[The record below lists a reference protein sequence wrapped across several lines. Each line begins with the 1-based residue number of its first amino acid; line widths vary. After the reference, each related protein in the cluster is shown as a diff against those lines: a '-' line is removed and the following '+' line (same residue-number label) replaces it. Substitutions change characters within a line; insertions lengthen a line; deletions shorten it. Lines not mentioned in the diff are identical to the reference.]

1 MYIQSETQI
10 EVRYYETDLMGI
22 VHHSNYIRY
31 FECGRHQFLLDVGLP
46 ITELEKSGIMMPV
59 VSVEAHYHTPARM
72 GDILRVV
79 SRVEKEPMARVEV
92 RTDIQWSSA
101 SSTATPAVLPAS
113 PPRCLRSSGRPIRK
127 PARKRRQ
134 TVRQGCL
141 TAVSRKFGKC
151 RLICISLIFRRL
163 QIGLHFSPLC
173 ETPKNA
179 FSFASVL

>member
-92 RTDIQWSSA
+92 RTDIYNQNGDLVCDG
-101 SSTATPAVLPAS
+101 TVVLGFIHS
-113 PPRCLRSSGRPIRK
+113 DTRRPTRIPEVFRK
-127 PARKRRQ
+127 ADQEAGQK
-134 TVRQGCL
+134 
-141 TAVSRKFGKC
+141 A
-151 RLICISLIFRRL
+151 
-163 QIGLHFSPLC
+163 
-173 ETPKNA
+173 
-179 FSFASVL
+179 

>member
-46 ITELEKSGIMMPV
+46 ITELENSGIMMPV

-92 RTDIQWSSA
+92 RTDIYNQNGDLVCDGTVVLGFIHSDNRRP
-101 SSTATPAVLPAS
+101 TRIPAALLEVF
-113 PPRCLRSSGRPIRK
+113 RK
-127 PARKRRQ
+127 ADREQAAESENKQ
-134 TVRQGCL
+134 
-141 TAVSRKFGKC
+141 
-151 RLICISLIFRRL
+151 
-163 QIGLHFSPLC
+163 
-173 ETPKNA
+173 
-179 FSFASVL
+179 

>member
-92 RTDIQWSSA
+92 RTDIYNQNGDLVCDG
-101 SSTATPAVLPAS
+101 TVVLGFIHS
-113 PPRCLRSSGRPIRK
+113 DTRRPVFRK
-127 PARKRRQ
+127 ADQEAGQK
-134 TVRQGCL
+134 
-141 TAVSRKFGKC
+141 A
-151 RLICISLIFRRL
+151 
-163 QIGLHFSPLC
+163 
-173 ETPKNA
+173 
-179 FSFASVL
+179 

>member
-1 MYIQSETQI
+1 
-10 EVRYYETDLMGI
+10 MGI

-79 SRVEKEPMARVEV
+79 SRVEKERRSGLRRHSGPRLHSQ
-92 RTDIQWSSA
+92 RH
-101 SSTATPAVLPAS
+101 
-113 PPRCLRSSGRPIRK
+113 PPSYPHPCR
-127 PARKRRQ
+127 AF
-134 TVRQGCL
+134 GCL
-141 TAVSRKFGKC
+141 PEGRSGSRPGSVGRLSDKAAYCSIPENIPRNIGKC
-151 RLICISLIFRRL
+151 RLICMSMIFRCL

-173 ETPKNA
+173 KTPKNA
-179 FSFASVL
+179 LGFASIL

>member
-92 RTDIQWSSA
+92 RTDIYNQNGDLVCDGTVVLGFIHSDNRRP
-101 SSTATPAVLPAS
+101 TRIPAALLEVF
-113 PPRCLRSSGRPIRK
+113 RK
-127 PARKRRQ
+127 ADMEQAAAKENKQ
-134 TVRQGCL
+134 
-141 TAVSRKFGKC
+141 
-151 RLICISLIFRRL
+151 
-163 QIGLHFSPLC
+163 
-173 ETPKNA
+173 
-179 FSFASVL
+179 

>member
-92 RTDIQWSSA
+92 RTDIYNQNGDLVCDGTVVLGFIHSD
-101 SSTATPAVLPAS
+101 TRRPTRIPATLLEV
-113 PPRCLRSSGRPIRK
+113 
-127 PARKRRQ
+127 
-134 TVRQGCL
+134 
-141 TAVSRKFGKC
+141 
-151 RLICISLIFRRL
+151 FRRADME
-163 QIGLHFSPLC
+163 QAAAK
-173 ETPKNA
+173 ENKQ
-179 FSFASVL
+179 

>member
-92 RTDIQWSSA
+92 RTDIYNQNGDLVCDG
-101 SSTATPAVLPAS
+101 TVVLGFIHS
-113 PPRCLRSSGRPIRK
+113 DTRRP
-127 PARKRRQ
+127 
-134 TVRQGCL
+134 GCL
-141 TAVSRKFGKC
+141 TAVSRKYCK
-151 RLICISLIFRRL
+151 ISKSQTAECGMDIFYR
-163 QIGLHFSPLC
+163 
-173 ETPKNA
+173 
-179 FSFASVL
+179 FAASYK

>member
-1 MYIQSETQI
+1 MYIKSETQI

-92 RTDIQWSSA
+92 RTTSTTRTATWSATAQWSSA
-101 SSTATPAVLPAS
+101 SSTATPAVPPAS
-113 PPRCLRSSGRPIRK
+113 LPPCWKYSARP
-127 PARKRRQ
+127 
-134 TVRQGCL
+134 TWN
-141 TAVSRKFGKC
+141 
-151 RLICISLIFRRL
+151 RLLQKKINNNEKIC
-163 QIGLHFSPLC
+163 LHFC
-173 ETPKNA
+173 
-179 FSFASVL
+179 F

>member
-79 SRVEKEPMARVEV
+79 SRVEKEPRARVEV
-92 RTDIQWSSA
+92 RTDIYTQNGDLVCDGTVVLGFIHSDNRRP
-101 SSTATPAVLPAS
+101 TRIPAALLEVF
-113 PPRCLRSSGRPIRK
+113 RK
-127 PARKRRQ
+127 ADREQAAESENKQ
-134 TVRQGCL
+134 
-141 TAVSRKFGKC
+141 
-151 RLICISLIFRRL
+151 
-163 QIGLHFSPLC
+163 
-173 ETPKNA
+173 
-179 FSFASVL
+179 

>member
-59 VSVEAHYHTPARM
+59 VSVEAHYHTSARM

-92 RTDIQWSSA
+92 RTDIYNQNGDLVCDG
-101 SSTATPAVLPAS
+101 TVVLGFIHS
-113 PPRCLRSSGRPIRK
+113 DTRRPIRK
-127 PARKRRQ
+127 PARKCRQ
-134 TVRQGCL
+134 AIRQGCL
-141 TAVSRKFGKC
+141 TAISRET
-151 RLICISLIFRRL
+151 
-163 QIGLHFSPLC
+163 SP
-173 ETPKNA
+173 EIVENA
-179 FSFASVL
+179 D

>member
-92 RTDIQWSSA
+92 RTDIYNQNGDLVCDGTVVLGFIHSD
-101 SSTATPAVLPAS
+101 TRRPTRIPAALFKVF
-113 PPRCLRSSGRPIRK
+113 RK
-127 PARKRRQ
+127 ADQEAGQK
-134 TVRQGCL
+134 
-141 TAVSRKFGKC
+141 A
-151 RLICISLIFRRL
+151 
-163 QIGLHFSPLC
+163 
-173 ETPKNA
+173 
-179 FSFASVL
+179 

>member
-1 MYIQSETQI
+1 MFIQSETQI

-79 SRVEKEPMARVEV
+79 SRVEKEPMARIEV
-92 RTDIQWSSA
+92 LTDIYNQNGDLVCDGTVVLGFIHSDTRRPQYAYTFVFRVYRTDRDTGA
-101 SSTATPAVLPAS
+101 AAHRPAA
-113 PPRCLRSSGRPIRK
+113 
-127 PARKRRQ
+127 
-134 TVRQGCL
+134 VRGEED
-141 TAVSRKFGKC
+141 S
-151 RLICISLIFRRL
+151 
-163 QIGLHFSPLC
+163 
-173 ETPKNA
+173 
-179 FSFASVL
+179 